1 MKVDKESDIRDV
13 MVTRVARSSAWARMS
28 DRMKLLVCF
37 LGIFFSYLVFGF
49 VQEKITRGSYGE
61 GDGKERFTFFLFLV
75 FVQCIINALVA
86 KIVVLSWSCKGDVP
100 TPRHST
106 PQSMYLTCSLSYV
119 GAMLASNSSLKY
131 VSYPTQVLGKSC
143 KPIPGL
149 RHHIVLGS
157 ASTAFSSC
165 FFPPSLPVM
174 LLGVLFSRKRYP
186 FWKYVVVLLIVSG
199 VAIFLYKDRGHSQ
212 DKPTEGLGWGEVL
225 LIVSLFL
232 DGLTGVFQNNL
243 KEYRTGSFHMMLY
256 LNIWSIVVLLPVL
269 VFSGQGVTSLSFL
282 ARHPEVLSHLLAF
295 GMLSALGQIFIFQTI
310 ENFGPLT
317 CSIITTTRKFFTIL
331 CSVVLFGNVL
341 LARQWF
347 GVFLVFLGLCIENFG
362 KKERDNKS

>member
-143 KPIPGL
+143 KPI
-149 RHHIVLGS
+149 
-157 ASTAFSSC
+157 
-165 FFPPSLPVM
+165 PVM